1 MQKTELDALRSYNEM
16 IDTIGKRR
24 PNSVHP
30 VKIHHLGQ
38 VKDIFSLSGAVGLAR
53 YELATDA
60 ASYCRTGGR
69 GYAARTQATESRQ
82 NLRNTLSAGAWR
94 LLPAYDLPDELFS
107 A

>member
-1 MQKTELDALRSYNEM
+1 MSKRTTMQKTELDALRSYNEM

-38 VKDIFSLSGAVGLAR
+38 VKDIFSLSGAVVLAK

-60 ASYCRTGGR
+60 ASYCRTGPR
-69 GYAARTQATESRQ
+69 CPYPS
-82 NLRNTLSAGAWR
+82 N
-94 LLPAYDLPDELFS
+94 
-107 A
+107 